1 MSERYIET
9 KSNDGKRTDHY
20 KYLAAIR
27 DAKLLRDEK
36 WLLTH
41 YANTHN
47 WANGE
52 CSWWSQRRI
61 CAHISMSE
69 KMFRRVRKSLVDL
82 GWIVVWEN
90 GDRQTPDIELRFGRN
105 NPAYDKKEWA
115 AWYQPSGQKRVPRIS
130 GNPMR
135 SAEFSEGIEQ
145 QDQMDEQFRG
155 DQGDDIPD
163 SEGKIAALIARYP

>member
-1 MSERYIET
+1 MSERFVET
-9 KSNDGKRTDHY
+9 TSSDGKRTDHY
-20 KYLAAIR
+20 KYLAVIR

-36 WLLTH
+36 LLLMH

-47 WANGE
+47 WATGE

-82 GWIVVWEN
+82 GWIVVWDN

-115 AWYQPSGQKRVPRIS
+115 AWYQPSGQKRVSRIS
-130 GNPMR
+130 GNPIR
-135 SAEFSEGIEQ
+135 SAEFSEGMTQ
-145 QDQMDEQFRG
+145 QDQSENQNEQ
-155 DQGDDIPD
+155 DNWTDIPD
-163 SEGKIAALIARYP
+163 SEGKEAA

>member
-1 MSERYIET
+1 MSVRFVET

-27 DAKLLRDEK
+27 NAKLLRDEK
-36 WLLTH
+36 LLLLQ

-47 WANGE
+47 WATGE

-69 KMFRRVRKSLVDL
+69 KMLRRVRQSLVDL
-82 GWIVVWEN
+82 GWIVVWDN

-105 NPAYDKKEWA
+105 NVAYDKKEWA
-115 AWYQPSGQKRVPRIS
+115 AWYQPTSEKRVPRIS
-130 GNPMR
+130 GNPIR
-135 SAEFSEGIEQ
+135 SAEFSEGLKK
-145 QDQMDEQFRG
+145 QDQMD
-155 DQGDDIPD
+155 DQDWDDKWNENPN
-163 SEGKIAALIARYP
+163 SEGKEAA